1 MELNLKKEIIFS
13 ERSTSLRK
21 NNSKELLITINP
33 SNLEDIFI
41 INRNSFKTEAIKKND
56 LLIKPNDYY
65 MIINRGKEP
74 IEINYSNDILHHQ
87 IIYNPY
93 TYETSEK
100 INLKP
105 EQFIEKYDVPKDY
118 IDTLP
123 KWYSFKFT
131 YSEYNLIFVRP
142 EFGLSIQI
150 HKNRNEFWE
159 ILDGKPIIINGNKVY
174 YYVENG
180 NKFQNQINT
189 YHSVINPNKEVNKY
203 IIIKERWNGKFDEN
217 DIKRIFNPNQ
227 YY

>member
-1 MELNLKKEIIFS
+1 VELNLKREIIFS

-33 SNLEDIFI
+33 SNFEDIFI
-41 INRNSFKTEAIKKND
+41 INGTSFKTEAIKRND
-56 LLIKPNDYY
+56 LIIKPNGYY
-65 MIINRGKEP
+65 MIINKGKEP
-74 IEINYSNDILHHQ
+74 IEVHYNNNVLNHQ

-93 TYETSEK
+93 TYENSEK
-100 INLKP
+100 INFKP
-105 EQFIEKYDVPKDY
+105 EQFIEKYNVPEDY

-131 YSEYNLIFVRP
+131 YPEYNLIFVRP

-150 HKNRNEFWE
+150 HKDRNEFWE
-159 ILDGKPIIINGNKVY
+159 ILDGKPIIINGNKVH

-180 NKFQNQINT
+180 TKFQNQINT
-189 YHSVINPNKEVNKY
+189 YHSVINPNKEVNKFV
-203 IIIKERWNGKFDEN
+203 IIKERWSGKFDEN
-217 DIKRIFNPNQ
+217 DIKRIFNPNK